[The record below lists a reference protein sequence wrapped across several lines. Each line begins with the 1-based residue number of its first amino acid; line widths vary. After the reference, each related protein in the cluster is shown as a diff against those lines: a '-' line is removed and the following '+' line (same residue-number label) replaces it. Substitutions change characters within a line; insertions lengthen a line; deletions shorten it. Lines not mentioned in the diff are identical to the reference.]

1 MKETEKASA
10 AVEKRRSESRP
21 ENAFQLPRWSQLWP
35 HKPLH
40 SSYRSSNLLPE
51 ALFPGELV
59 APEKHLSL
67 LQILSTAVPVAATA
81 SENELLT
88 HIQWRLR
95 NGYFFFFLGI
105 VMFPSKF
112 GNGALKVKGLLNANA
127 VALVFCFYHVL
138 RTVFFIGANVC
149 VFTSLSLLSSL
160 IHPKVWWDFNLTFP
174 PLTNNIPLSIY

>member
-21 ENAFQLPRWSQLWP
+21 ENAFQLPRGSQLCP

-40 SSYRSSNLLPE
+40 SPNRSSNLLPE

-59 APEKHLSL
+59 APEKQLSL
-67 LQILSTAVPVAATA
+67 LQILSMAVTVAAA

-105 VMFPSKF
+105 
-112 GNGALKVKGLLNANA
+112 
-127 VALVFCFYHVL
+127 FYVS
-138 RTVFFIGANVC
+138 F
-149 VFTSLSLLSSL
+149 
-160 IHPKVWWDFNLTFP
+160 
-174 PLTNNIPLSIY
+174 